1 MQNND
6 LQPRDKRYDMAYAQ
20 QMSGHVPADIYHIA
34 AEFQARS
41 VHPANPAHSEEK
53 RIIDRTVEFC
63 ITRNIRNVP
72 DIYILDSDIP
82 NAASVSGNH
91 MIMTTAILE
100 GLSPEKLDAII
111 GHELSHHRH
120 SKRDVIAQGAIG
132 LVGGSIASLVWPKKM
147 PLQQHIPNLFK
158 EMLHEKYMAIPA
170 YFGSMIPLMQ
180 YRHFMEYEA
189 DKEGA
194 ELTSPSAM
202 ASALHA
208 LETHDYVLKSEATQA
223 NQSLGK
229 KIINTVF
236 FPFTS
241 HPKTEKRLARINA
254 MPEPSATIE
263 KAEHQQTL
271 EQPELSRS

>member
-132 LVGGSIASLVWPKKM
+132 LVGGSMHHSYGLRKCHCNSISRIYSKKCCMKNIWPF
-147 PLQQHIPNLFK
+147 PLI
-158 EMLHEKYMAIPA
+158 
-170 YFGSMIPLMQ
+170 SD
-180 YRHFMEYEA
+180 R
-189 DKEGA
+189 
-194 ELTSPSAM
+194 
-202 ASALHA
+202 
-208 LETHDYVLKSEATQA
+208 
-223 NQSLGK
+223 
-229 KIINTVF
+229 
-236 FPFTS
+236 
-241 HPKTEKRLARINA
+241 
-254 MPEPSATIE
+254 
-263 KAEHQQTL
+263 
-271 EQPELSRS
+271 